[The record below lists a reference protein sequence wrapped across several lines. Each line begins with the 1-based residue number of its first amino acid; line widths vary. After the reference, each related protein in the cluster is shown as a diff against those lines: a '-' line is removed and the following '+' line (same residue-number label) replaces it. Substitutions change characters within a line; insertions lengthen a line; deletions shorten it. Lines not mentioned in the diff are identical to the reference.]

1 MTTLGRT
8 IAGIVLLSAAYLA
21 ITIANAQGA
30 INAPAAAFPVQVSAA
45 D

>member
-1 MTTLGRT
+1 MTILVRT
-8 IAGIVLLSAAYLA
+8 VAGIALLSAAYLA

-30 INAPAAAFPVQVSAA
+30 TADHAAAFPVQVATA